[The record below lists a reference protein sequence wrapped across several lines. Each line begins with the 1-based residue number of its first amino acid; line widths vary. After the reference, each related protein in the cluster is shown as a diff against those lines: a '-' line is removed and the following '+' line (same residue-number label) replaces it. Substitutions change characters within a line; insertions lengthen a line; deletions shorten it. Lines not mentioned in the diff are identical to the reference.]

1 VSLPSRDIACDSSVE
16 EATKEE
22 ATHMTP
28 PKLAIAID
36 LDDLSALMDEYV
48 DSQGLDIKGAL
59 TLSMFLLWLRKR
71 QETSDE
77 TKQN

>member
-1 VSLPSRDIACDSSVE
+1 
-16 EATKEE
+16 
-22 ATHMTP
+22 MTP